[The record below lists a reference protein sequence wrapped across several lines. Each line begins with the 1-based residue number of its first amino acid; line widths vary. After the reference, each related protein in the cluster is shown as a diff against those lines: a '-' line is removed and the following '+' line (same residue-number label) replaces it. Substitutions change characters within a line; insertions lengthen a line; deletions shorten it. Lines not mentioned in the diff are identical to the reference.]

1 MANLCRDSLQKGLCR
16 KLVFGSV
23 LEQSCTQRSKASII
37 VNSSI
42 RSVFSF
48 ACVVETNW
56 LNCVVPESTC
66 FWKACNW
73 AVVSCWSSAISRRN
87 RLSFC
92 RVVAA
97 TSLRY
102 WRSVFNRTCWL
113 WNLRF
118 SSWIA
123 ASIRWFSSSVAEYWV
138 CRRSYFCLNSYVWVL
153 LVVV

>member
-73 AVVSCWSSAISRRN
+73 AVVSC
-87 RLSFC
+87 
-92 RVVAA
+92 
-97 TSLRY
+97 
-102 WRSVFNRTCWL
+102 
-113 WNLRF
+113 
-118 SSWIA
+118 
-123 ASIRWFSSSVAEYWV
+123 
-138 CRRSYFCLNSYVWVL
+138 
-153 LVVV
+153 